1 MPGGVTGPC
10 IFPPMSAP
18 LTARE
23 RFIAYRRSLPH
34 PPHLQRHRVAAR
46 GLEFAVFTTPE
57 VAGATP
63 LVCINGGLLFSHKLL
78 WPALSPLAQR
88 RQLIFYD
95 QRGRGESSA
104 PPGPQGARIEHDAGD
119 LGALRKTLGYRK
131 WDVLGHSWGGG
142 IAMLGAEQDREGV
155 RRLVLVDAVGP
166 RSESWLPHLH
176 AAALARL
183 AAPQRAVLQHID
195 PVTLHTGDPAV
206 QSAYSR
212 AIYPAWFA
220 DPDMAQLFAPP
231 RSESR
236 TGAVAAARLRREGY
250 DWTPLV
256 RAVHVGTIVI
266 HGAEDLLPPSVA
278 RELVAL
284 LPNARLSL
292 IPRAGHMPFWEAP
305 EQFFGLVESFL
316 SASGDT

>member
-1 MPGGVTGPC
+1 
-10 IFPPMSAP
+10 MSVAS
-18 LTARE
+18 TSRE
-23 RFIAYRRSLPH
+23 RFIAFRRSLPH
-34 PPHLQRHRVAAR
+34 APRLHHTRVAAR
-46 GLEFAVFTTPE
+46 GLDFAVFTTPE
-57 VAGATP
+57 VHGATP
-63 LVCINGGLLFSHKLL
+63 LVCVNGGLLFSHKLL

-104 PPGPQGARIEHDAGD
+104 PPGVQAARLEHDAGD
-119 LGALRKTLGYRK
+119 LAALRTALGYRR

-142 IAMLGAEQDREGV
+142 IALLGAGQDQAGV
-155 RRLVLVDAVGP
+155 RKLVLVDAVGP

-176 AAALARL
+176 DAALARL

-195 PVTLHTGDPAV
+195 PVTLLTGDPAA

-220 DPDMAQLFAPP
+220 DPEMAQLFVPP

-236 TGAVAAARLRREGY
+236 TGGAVAARLRREGY

-256 RAVHVGTIVI
+256 RAVQVEALVL
-266 HGAEDLLPPSVA
+266 HGADDLLPPSVA

-284 LPNARLSL
+284 LPNARLSI
-292 IPRAGHMPFWEAP
+292 IPQAGHMPFWEQPEAFFGQV
-305 EQFFGLVESFL
+305 EQFLGG
-316 SASGDT
+316 A